1 MLDGEVIR
9 GLSVSNPTAPWSNR
23 IFSHLFVSLFPL
35 KSETKKT
42 NYIRRSRP
50 RPGSFPKNQTSRLNI
65 SWGVYRCLSTF
76 RCLFPFFC
84 SSSFSLFFSM
94 TCRRFCPRWSS
105 RQAVATSVVHSLF
118 RHLLAFMF
126 AEYGVHR
133 SYCLSVCIEC
143 C

>member
-1 MLDGEVIR
+1 MSDGEVIR

-65 SWGVYRCLSTF
+65 FLGGIPVSFNVP
-76 RCLFPFFC
+76 LFV
-84 SSSFSLFFSM
+84 SFLLFFIIF
-94 TCRRFCPRWSS
+94 TFF
-105 RQAVATSVVHSLF
+105 SV
-118 RHLLAFMF
+118 
-126 AEYGVHR
+126 
-133 SYCLSVCIEC
+133 
-143 C
+143 